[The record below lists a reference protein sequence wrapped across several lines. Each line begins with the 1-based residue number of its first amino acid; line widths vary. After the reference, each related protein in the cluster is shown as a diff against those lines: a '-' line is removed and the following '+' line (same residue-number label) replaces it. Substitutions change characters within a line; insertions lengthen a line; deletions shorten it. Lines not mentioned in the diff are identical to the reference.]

1 MMNPKISSEGR
12 LSKGIQGRHVLIG
25 LMIFFGVMFVANGFL
40 VYYAV
45 GTFSGGDRP
54 DPYRSGLNYNQ
65 TIAAAERQ
73 AALGWSV
80 DVDYEDAGRRLVVR
94 FADKSAEPISGLKL
108 AATLT
113 RPAEN
118 RKDSVVELREWRDG
132 VYTAEIALEPGNW
145 VVSVASAEQQ
155 PGAPLYRLKQRLFVS
170 EGS

>member
-1 MMNPKISSEGR
+1 MGSKLTSEGR
-12 LSKGIQGRHVLIG
+12 LSKGVQGRHVVIG
-25 LMIFFGVMFVANGFL
+25 LMIFFGVMFVANGLL

-73 AALGWSV
+73 AALGW
-80 DVDYEDAGRRLVVR
+80 DVEVNYEGRRLVVR
-94 FADKSAEPISGLKL
+94 FVDKSAEPISGLALTAK
-108 AATLT
+108 LT

-132 VYTAEIALEPGNW
+132 IYTTNISLGPGNW

-155 PGAPLYRLKQRLFVS
+155 NGSPVYRLKRRLFVS
-170 EGS
+170 NGS